1 MPKHGGVRGS
11 GGEDRQLTAILSRAN
26 ECFQQ
31 ALKALRGGHKEWA
44 DQEFARVIV
53 DCGDAIRI
61 DPMHPTAYELRAS
74 AYEYKGEDDKAEA
87 DLMWARRLS
96 AD

>member
-1 MPKHGGVRGS
+1 MPKRGGVRG
-11 GGEDRQLTAILSRAN
+11 GRGEDRQLTAILTRAN

-44 DQEFARVIV
+44 EQEFARVIT
-53 DCGDAIRI
+53 DCGEAIRI
-61 DPMHPTAYELRAS
+61 DPLHPSAYQLRAS
-74 AYEYKGEDDKAEA
+74 VYEHQGEDDKAEA
-87 DLMWARRLS
+87 DLKWARRLT